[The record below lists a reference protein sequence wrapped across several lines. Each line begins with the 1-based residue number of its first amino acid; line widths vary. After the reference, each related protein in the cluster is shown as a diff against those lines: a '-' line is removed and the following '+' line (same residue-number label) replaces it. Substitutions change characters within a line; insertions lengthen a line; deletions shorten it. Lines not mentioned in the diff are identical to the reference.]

1 MTLYEITNDVLQ
13 INELLESAVD
23 SDGNPRDLTPEEE
36 NIIREWFATSKEDF
50 DAKFDN
56 YGRFIT
62 NLKIQA
68 ETADNERKT
77 YKEELDRLS
86 SRAKGFESRRK
97 SVLGGLRYAMEKLG
111 IDKYKT
117 SLFSAGIQNTALK
130 IEQTGTLK
138 DIPEKYLKPR
148 ELSTSAVKTGIQN
161 GDLIKTDGGYILLA
175 KTGEV
180 LEEIKAVQG
189 TTIVMR

>member
-180 LEEIKAVQG
+180 LEGIKAVQG

>member
-130 IEQTGTLK
+130 SNKQE
-138 DIPEKYLKPR
+138 P
-148 ELSTSAVKTGIQN
+148 
-161 GDLIKTDGGYILLA
+161 
-175 KTGEV
+175 
-180 LEEIKAVQG
+180 
-189 TTIVMR
+189 

>member
-36 NIIREWFATSKEDF
+36 NTIREWFAASKEDF
-50 DAKFDN
+50 EAKFDS
-56 YGRFIT
+56 YGKFIT
-62 NLKIQA
+62 NLKLQA
-68 ETADNERKT
+68 ETADGERKA

-86 SRAKGFESRRK
+86 ARAKSYDNRRR

-111 IDKYKT
+111 LEKYKT

-130 IEQTGTLK
+130 IEQTGRLK

-148 ELSTSAVKTGIQN
+148 ELNASAVKDGIKS
-161 GDLIKTDGGYILLA
+161 GELIKTDGGSILLA
-175 KTGEV
+175 ATGEL
-180 LEEIKAVQG
+180 LEGIRAEQG
-189 TTIVMR
+189 KTLVMR

>member
-1 MTLYEITNDVLQ
+1 MTLYEITNDIQQ

-36 NIIREWFATSKEDF
+36 NTIREWFADSKEDF
-50 DAKFDN
+50 EKKFDN

-86 SRAKGFESRRK
+86 FRAKSYDNRRR
-97 SVLGGLRYAMEKLG
+97 SVLSGLRYAMEKLG
-111 IDKYKT
+111 IEKYKT

-130 IEQTGTLK
+130 IEQTGRLM

-148 ELSTSAVKTGIQN
+148 ELNASAVKDGIKK
-161 GDLIKTDGGYILLA
+161 GELIKTDGGSILLA
-175 KTGEV
+175 KTGEL
-180 LEEIKAVQG
+180 LEGIKAVQG
-189 TTIVMR
+189 TTIVLR